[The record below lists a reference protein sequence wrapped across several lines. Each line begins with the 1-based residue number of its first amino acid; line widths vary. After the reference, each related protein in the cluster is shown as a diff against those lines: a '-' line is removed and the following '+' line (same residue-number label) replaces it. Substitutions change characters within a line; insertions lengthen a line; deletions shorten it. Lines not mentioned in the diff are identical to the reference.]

1 MDTVFTLAF
10 MTGLFAAALRMAVP
24 LIFATVGEL
33 FHEKAGVLN
42 LGIEGTMLLG
52 GLVGFLVT
60 WGTGNL
66 WLGVLCAG
74 LAGCALS
81 ALMALLA
88 VTFGLNQLVCGLGI
102 TFLGTGLSHYLY
114 RLVVGSPTVPPTIEA
129 FNAVD
134 FGSLSQIPF
143 LGPVLFE
150 QNILV
155 YIALAVAVTATLF
168 FSKTAWGLKIRT
180 IGENPAAADTMGIN
194 VNRTRYL
201 SLIFGGFLMGVGGA
215 YLSLAH
221 FNMFIFGLVSGRGFI
236 SIALVIFGAW
246 NPARCMAGAL
256 LFGLI
261 DAFQFRLQTLG
272 FDIPY
277 QIFLIMPYALTI
289 VALIIVA
296 RKAATPAAL
305 TMPYNR
311 EE

>member
-1 MDTVFTLAF
+1 MDTIFTLTF
-10 MTGLFAAALRMAVP
+10 MTGLFAAALRMATP

-52 GLVGFLVT
+52 GLIGFLVT
-60 WGTGNL
+60 WYTGNL

-74 LAGCALS
+74 LVGSLLS
-81 ALMALLA
+81 ALMALLS

-102 TFLGTGLSHYLY
+102 TFLGTGLAHYLY
-114 RLVVGSPTVPPTIEA
+114 RLSIGSPTVPPTIEA
-129 FNAVD
+129 FEPLNLA
-134 FGSLSQIPF
+134 GLSDVTF
-143 LGPVLFE
+143 LGPVLFN

-155 YIALAVAVTATLF
+155 YLALGVAVLATLF
-168 FSKTAWGLKIRT
+168 FAKTSWGLRIKT

-201 SLIFGGFLMGVGGA
+201 SLIVGGFLMGVAGA

-246 NPARCMAGAL
+246 NPTRCMLGAL

-272 FDIPY
+272 FDVPY
-277 QIFLIMPYALTI
+277 QLFLIMPYALTI
-289 VALIIVA
+289 IALIIVA
-296 RKAATPAAL
+296 KKAATPAAL
-305 TMPYNR
+305 TVPYNR

>member
-1 MDTVFTLAF
+1 MDSIFTLTF
-10 MTGLFAAALRMAVP
+10 LTGLFAATLRMATP

-60 WGTGNL
+60 WYTGSL

-74 LAGCALS
+74 LSGCVLS
-81 ALMALLA
+81 ALMALLS
-88 VTFGLNQLVCGLGI
+88 VTFGLNQLVSGLGI
-102 TFLGTGLSHYLY
+102 TFLGTGLAHYLY
-114 RLVVGSPTVPPTIEA
+114 RLCIGNPTVPPAIE
-129 FNAVD
+129 
-134 FGSLSQIPF
+134 PF
-143 LGPVLFE
+143 APLDIGGLGQVSFFGPVLFN

-155 YIALAVAVTATLF
+155 YLALAVAVLATLF
-168 FSKTAWGLKIRT
+168 FAKTTWGLRIRS
-180 IGENPAAADTMGIN
+180 IGENPAAADTMGVN

-201 SLIFGGFLMGVGGA
+201 SMIFGGFLMGVAGA

-246 NPARCMAGAL
+246 NPARCMLGAL
-256 LFGLI
+256 LFGMI
-261 DAFQFRLQTLG
+261 DALQFRLQTLG
-272 FDIPY
+272 FDVPY
-277 QIFLIMPYALTI
+277 QFFLIMPYALTI

-296 RKAATPAAL
+296 KRASTPAAL
-305 TMPYNR
+305 TVPYNR